1 MSGWQPQYIPPEPE
15 PAPQERCPF
24 WDYKDLLL
32 FAAAAVPSF
41 LAAALLVRIVATTL
55 GVQSHGEAPELLAAQ
70 FLGYGFWFGAL
81 FIFLRT
87 KYRRPFWKS
96 LAWTSAGNW
105 GGHVVQGVLLAIG
118 VAAGALLLQA
128 PDIDMP
134 IKRLLANRLSV
145 LLIGVAA
152 ATLGPV
158 CEELA
163 FRGFLLPL
171 LVRSLGSIPGVI
183 LTAFPFAL
191 LHGPQYGWSW
201 RHLLFIVIAGGAF
214 GWKRHKSNS
223 TAAAAV
229 MHAAYNLTF
238 FTAYV
243 LHGKDLPTKW

>member
-1 MSGWQPQYIPPEPE
+1 MSDWQPQYIPPEPE
-15 PAPQERCPF
+15 PAPREKYPF

-41 LAAALLVRIVATTL
+41 LAGALLVRIAFTAL
-55 GVQSHGEAPELLAAQ
+55 SVQSHGEAPELLAAQ
-70 FLGYGFWFGAL
+70 FLGYGFWFSAL

-87 KYRRPFWKS
+87 KYDRPFWKS
-96 LAWTSAGNW
+96 LAWASTGNW

-118 VAAGALLLQA
+118 VAAGALFLET
-128 PDIDMP
+128 PDVDMP

-145 LLIGVAA
+145 LLIGLAA

-171 LVRSLGSIPGVI
+171 LTRSLGAIPGVI
-183 LTAFPFAL
+183 LTALPFAL

-201 RHLLFIVIAGGAF
+201 RHLLFIVIAGAAF
-214 GWKRHKSNS
+214 GWKRYKSGS

-229 MHAAYNLTF
+229 MHAAYNLAF

-243 LHGKDLPTKW
+243 LHGKDMPTKW